1 MAMTRRFPLAPL
13 ALACLALPLVLGACS
28 RSPSSEAVGTDGAPQ
43 APAADATADARGAVD
58 SASANS
64 GGAAAGTSFGP
75 QGPVAEGGA
84 VAPVAPGG
92 SAQEGGG
99 QADAEPAPAP
109 VTAAAADADLPADSL
124 LRAQV
129 LLERAHFSPGE
140 IDGAGGSNT
149 RRAIAGFQAANDLPA
164 SGELDEAT
172 WQALRT
178 DEAPVLIEHTLT
190 AEDVAG
196 PFRATPD
203 STEAMAKLDALPYE
217 SVEEKVAE
225 KFHMSPALLAEYN
238 PGIALEA
245 GNKITVPHVAPGT
258 RLPKPAKVV
267 VSKADSV
274 LQLHDAD
281 GKVLAQF
288 PVTTGSAQFP
298 LPIGEWKIQ
307 GVARDP
313 VWHFDPELI
322 AGTAPDA
329 EKAEIPPGPNNP
341 VGVVWIDL
349 SKEHYGIHG
358 TPEPAKIA
366 KTASNG
372 CIRMTNWSALALARV
387 VSPGMTASLRE

>member
-1 MAMTRRFPLAPL
+1 MTRRFPLTPL
-13 ALACLALPLVLGACS
+13 ALACLSLPLALAACT
-28 RSPSSEAVGTDGAPQ
+28 RAPSSEAVGADGAP
-43 APAADATADARGAVD
+43 ATPGDATADARDAID
-58 SASANS
+58 AANA
-64 GGAAAGTSFGP
+64 GGVVAGTSFGP

-92 SAQEGGG
+92 TTQQDGTAQAGAEP
-99 QADAEPAPAP
+99 EPAP
-109 VTAAAADADLPADSL
+109 VNAAAADADLPADSL

-129 LLERAHFSPGE
+129 LLERAYFSPGE
-140 IDGAGGSNT
+140 IDGASGSNT
-149 RRAIAGFQAANDLPA
+149 RRAIAAFQAANGLAA

-172 WQALRT
+172 WQALRG
-178 DEAPVLIEHTLT
+178 DDAPILVEHTLT

-196 PFRATPD
+196 PFRATPG
-203 STEAMAKLDALPYE
+203 TPEAMSKLDALPYE

-245 GNKITVPHVAPGT
+245 GNTITVPHVAPGT

-267 VSKADSV
+267 VDKSDSV
-274 LQLHDAD
+274 LQLHDAG

-298 LPIGEWKIQ
+298 LPIGEWKIE

-313 VWHFDPELI
+313 VWHYDPELI
-322 AGTAPDA
+322 AGSAPDA
-329 EKAEIPPGPNNP
+329 KKAQIPPGPNNP

-349 SKEHYGIHG
+349 SKPHYGIHG
-358 TPEPAKIA
+358 TPAPSKIG
-366 KTASNG
+366 KTESNG
-372 CIRMTNWSALALARV
+372 CIRMTNWSAQALAKV

>member
-1 MAMTRRFPLAPL
+1 MTRRFPLTPL
-13 ALACLALPLVLGACS
+13 ALACLSLPLALAACS
-28 RSPSSEAVGTDGAPQ
+28 RAPSSDAAGADGAP
-43 APAADATADARGAVD
+43 ATAGDATADARGAVD
-58 SASANS
+58 AANT

-92 SAQEGGG
+92 SAQEGAE
-99 QADAEPAPAP
+99 QAEAGPEPVP
-109 VTAAAADADLPADSL
+109 VTAAAADADLPAESV

-149 RRAIAGFQAANDLPA
+149 RRAIAGFQAAHGLPA
-164 SGELDEAT
+164 SGELDAAT
-172 WQALRT
+172 WQVLRG
-178 DEAPVLIEHTLT
+178 DDAPILIEHALT
-190 AEDVAG
+190 AADVAG
-196 PFRATPD
+196 PFRKTPG
-203 STEAMAKLDALPYE
+203 TPAEMARLDALPYE

-225 KFHMSPALLAEYN
+225 RFHMSPALLAEFN

-245 GNKITVPHVAPGT
+245 GNTITVPHVAPGT

-267 VSKADSV
+267 VDKSDSV
-274 LQLHDAD
+274 LQLHDAG

-288 PVTTGSAQFP
+288 PVTTGSARFP
-298 LPIGEWKIQ
+298 LPIGEWKIE

-313 VWHFDPELI
+313 VWHYDPELI
-322 AGTAPDA
+322 AGSAPDA
-329 EKAEIPPGPNNP
+329 KKAQIPPGPNNP

-349 SKEHYGIHG
+349 SKPHYGIHG
-358 TPEPAKIA
+358 TPAPAKIG
-366 KTASNG
+366 KTESNG
-372 CIRMTNWSALALARV
+372 CIRMTNWSAAALAKV